1 MLLCCNIPFCG
12 PDILLPC
19 CCACALQIVQLQT
32 TATAP
37 PAVPP
42 PPTLTQSE
50 CLMALYNSTTGTYWT
65 KGYAK
70 GWGKAG
76 VALGKWYG
84 VTVDKANNVVKLT
97 LWRGGLKGT
106 SVNTCCL
113 PPGWCV
119 FICEVSK
126 FS

>member
-12 PDILLPC
+12 PDILLPW

-50 CLMALYNSTTGTYWT
+50 CLMALYNSTTGTSWN
-65 KGYAK
+65 KWSAK

-84 VTVDKANNVVKLT
+84 VTVDKANNVVKLI
-97 LWRGGLKGT
+97 LWRGGLQGAQLLST
-106 SVNTCCL
+106 TWVL
-113 PPGWCV
+113 CV
-119 FICEVSK
+119 HL
-126 FS
+126 